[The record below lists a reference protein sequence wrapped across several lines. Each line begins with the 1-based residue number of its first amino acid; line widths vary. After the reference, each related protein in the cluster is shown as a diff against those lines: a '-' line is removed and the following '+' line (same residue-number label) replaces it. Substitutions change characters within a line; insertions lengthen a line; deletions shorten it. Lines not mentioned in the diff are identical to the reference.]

1 MAITHISVR
10 GARQHNLR
18 DINVRIPRNTLTVV
32 TGLSGSGKSS
42 LAFDTIYAEGQRR
55 YVETLSAYARQFL
68 DQIERPDVDSIE
80 GLSPA
85 ISIEQKT
92 TSRSPR
98 STVGTITEIY
108 DYLRLLYASVGTP
121 HCPQCGRPIARQTTD
136 QIVQRILQLGLGER
150 VTVMAPVVRGRK
162 GEFKDLLDQLDQQ
175 GFRARVDGEQ
185 RDISEPLYLD
195 RRKNHTIEAV
205 IDRILLKPA
214 TPASASGLVSE
225 TAESKKAVPGKPT
238 VEKRLETAVTK
249 ALQMANGLVLIAI
262 AGSADQLFS
271 SSMACPDC
279 GLDVPK
285 LEPRSFSF
293 NSNFGACP
301 ECHGLGS
308 LYDLDPAKVITDWSK
323 PLLDGGLGPGSSS
336 QYLLKLVHLAAVR
349 YKIDLKVP
357 FEDLPVRHQHILVY
371 GPPKGEAPRT
381 GFHGVLAFLRD
392 SMEEARSDSY
402 RESMMAYM
410 SATPCPACR
419 GKRLRPE
426 SLAVKIGGLSI
437 ADFTA
442 LPLNRALSAAIGLS
456 FTDREA
462 LIAERIRHEIAERL
476 EFLCA
481 VGLTYLSLD
490 RNAATLS
497 GGEGQRIRLATQI
510 GSKLRGVLYVLDEPS
525 IGLHQRDNNRLIDAL
540 IKLRDLGNTVLV
552 VEHDEDTIRH
562 ADYVLDLGPGAGRLG
577 GFVVAEGTP
586 AQIMACPESL
596 TGRYLSGATPML
608 QRSHPRPLT
617 GKWITISGAREH
629 NLQDLNIRIPLG
641 IMLVITGVSG
651 SGKSTLINDILYRSL
666 AQTLYGSREEPGSH
680 ESLEGAEQIDKV
692 IRIDQSPIGRTPR
705 SNPAT
710 YTQVFSPIRD
720 LFAMLPESRER
731 GYKPGRFSFNVTGGR
746 CETCQGDG
754 QRRIEMNFMPDV
766 YVECEVCS
774 GRRYNQ
780 ETMAVKF
787 KNHSIADILNLT
799 IEDAL
804 TVLADVPQVR
814 QKLQTLVDVGLGY
827 IHLGQSATTLS
838 GGEAQRMK
846 LARELSKRQTGRTLY
861 LLDEPTTGLHFDDVR
876 KLLEVLHRLADL
888 GNSVLIIEHNL
899 DVIRNADWIL
909 DLGPEGGE
917 DGGRVVA
924 EGRPA
929 RIAATAG
936 SYTGQ
941 FLARYYATPSGHL
954 EVLESE
960 FTLDDSTALL
970 EPAPTEPKNYKTG
983 PASDKPQRR
992 YGKKTGVP
1000 EAEWSLPAKETA
1012 PGATAK
1018 LGKSKKTAAK
1028 KTVTA
1033 AVKLDKAGAHASGPG
1048 LISVTGDS
1056 PSILKKSAPKKAAPK
1071 KTAPKKA
1078 AVKKTSSRKKAPVRP

>member
-1 MAITHISVR
+1 MTIKHISVR

-18 DINVRIPRNTLTVV
+18 DINVRIPRNALTVV

-121 HCPQCGRPIARQTTD
+121 HCPNCGRPIARQTAD
-136 QIVQRILQLGLGER
+136 QIVERIVELGKGER

-175 GFRARVDGEQ
+175 GFRARVDGEVH
-185 RDISEPLYLD
+185 DLSEPLALD
-195 RRKNHTIEAV
+195 RRKNHTIEAIV
-205 IDRILLKPA
+205 DRVLLRAEGAP
-214 TPASASGLVSE
+214 TSGASGVSGARMEPAGKRPIE
-225 TAESKKAVPGKPT
+225 TRLGQAVN
-238 VEKRLETAVTK
+238 K
-249 ALQMANGLVLIAI
+249 ALQLANGLVLIAFND
-262 AGSADQLFS
+262 GSEQLFS

-293 NSNFGACP
+293 NSTYGACP
-301 ECHGLGS
+301 NCHGLGS
-308 LYDLDPAKVITDWSK
+308 LYDFDPAKVITDWSK

-336 QYLLKLVHLAAVR
+336 HYLIKLMQLAAVR

-357 FEDLPVRHQHILVY
+357 FEDLPPKQQHILVY

-381 GFHGVLAFLRD
+381 GFHGILAYLRD
-392 SMEEARSDSY
+392 NAEEARSDSY
-402 RESMMAYM
+402 REYMMSYM
-410 SATPCPACR
+410 SAVPCPVCR

-442 LPLNRALSAAIGLS
+442 LPLNRALSAAINLQ
-456 FTDREA
+456 FTEREA
-462 LIAERIRHEIAERL
+462 LVAERIRREIAERL

-481 VGLTYLSLD
+481 VGLNYLSLD
-490 RNAATLS
+490 RNATTLS

-510 GSKLRGVLYVLDEPS
+510 GSRLRGVLYVLDEPS
-525 IGLHQRDNNRLIDAL
+525 IGLHQRDNGRLIEAL
-540 IKLRDLGNTVLV
+540 EKLRDLGNTVLV
-552 VEHDEDTIRH
+552 VEHDEETIRH
-562 ADYVLDLGPGAGRLG
+562 ADFVLDLGPGAGRLG
-577 GFVVAEGTP
+577 GYVVAEGTP
-586 AQIMACPESL
+586 EEIMAHPESL
-596 TGRYLSGATPML
+596 TGRYLSGIATML
-608 QRSHPRPLT
+608 QRAHPRSLT
-617 GKWITISGAREH
+617 GKWLSIVGAREH
-629 NLQDLNIRIPLG
+629 NLQDVNLRIPLG
-641 IMLVITGVSG
+641 VMTVVTGVSG

-666 AQTLYGSREEPGSH
+666 AKQIYGSREEPGAHDELS
-680 ESLEGAEQIDKV
+680 GAEQIDKV
-692 IRIDQSPIGRTPR
+692 VRIDQSPIGRTPR

-710 YTQVFSPIRD
+710 YTGVFSPIRD
-720 LFAMLPESRER
+720 LFAMLPEARER

-746 CETCQGDG
+746 CEACQGDG

-766 YVECEVCS
+766 YVQCEVCN

-780 ETMAVKF
+780 ETLAVKF
-787 KNHSIADILNLT
+787 HGHSIADVLDLT

-804 TVLADVPQVR
+804 PLLTDVPQVR
-814 QKLQTLVDVGLGY
+814 QKLETLDDVGLGY

-846 LARELSKRQTGRTLY
+846 LARELSKRQTGKTLY

-876 KLLEVLHRLADL
+876 KLLEVLHRLTDL
-888 GNSVLIIEHNL
+888 GNSVIIIEHNL
-899 DVIRNADWIL
+899 DVIRNADWVI

-917 DGGRVVA
+917 DGGRVVG

-929 RIAATAG
+929 KIAATPG

-941 FLARYYATPSGHL
+941 FLKRYYKSTNGRLASADSEEELLSPSAAGNGL
-954 EVLESE
+954 EEDKS
-960 FTLDDSTALL
+960 STA
-970 EPAPTEPKNYKTG
+970 
-983 PASDKPQRR
+983 
-992 YGKKTGVP
+992 
-1000 EAEWSLPAKETA
+1000 A
-1012 PGATAK
+1012 PGPVTTPRSNGK
-1018 LGKSKKTAAK
+1018 LTRQ
-1028 KTVTA
+1028 
-1033 AVKLDKAGAHASGPG
+1033 
-1048 LISVTGDS
+1048 
-1056 PSILKKSAPKKAAPK
+1056 KAAD
-1071 KTAPKKA
+1071 
-1078 AVKKTSSRKKAPVRP
+1078 VSSSRRKTRKKPL

>member
-1 MAITHISVR
+1 MAITHITVR

-108 DYLRLLYASVGTP
+108 DYLRLLYASVGAP
-121 HCPQCGRPIARQTTD
+121 HCPNCGRLISHQSAD
-136 QIVQRILQLGLGER
+136 QIVQRILELGFGER
-150 VTVMAPVVRGRK
+150 VTVMAPIVRGRK
-162 GEFKDLLDQLDQQ
+162 GEFREMLDQLDRQ
-175 GFRARVDGEQ
+175 GFRARVDGEIM
-185 RDISEPLYLD
+185 DLSEPVNLD

-205 IDRILLKPA
+205 IDRILLKNPPVPTTIPAA
-214 TPASASGLVSE
+214 TPLAA
-225 TAESKKAVPGKPT
+225 GKPSA
-238 VEKRLETAVTK
+238 EKRLDAAVAK
-249 ALQMANGLVLIAI
+249 ALQLANGLVLVAVT
-262 AGSADQLFS
+262 GSEEQLFS
-271 SSMACPDC
+271 ASMACPDC

-293 NSNFGACP
+293 NSAYGACP

-323 PLLDGGLGPGSSS
+323 PLLDGLGPGSTS
-336 QYLLKLVHLAAVR
+336 QYLLRLVHLAADR
-349 YKIDLKVP
+349 YKIDLKTP
-357 FEDLPVRHQHILVY
+357 FEELPPRQQHILVY

-381 GFHGVLAFLRD
+381 GFHGILAFLRD
-392 SMEEARSDSY
+392 SIEEARSDSY

-410 SATPCPACR
+410 SATPCPVCR

-442 LPLNRALSAAIGLS
+442 LPLNRALSASINLS
-456 FTDREA
+456 FTARES
-462 LIAERIRHEIAERL
+462 LIAERLRHEIAERL

-490 RNAATLS
+490 RNATTLS

-510 GSKLRGVLYVLDEPS
+510 GSRLRGVLYVLDEPS
-525 IGLHQRDNNRLIDAL
+525 IGLHQRDNNRLIQAL
-540 IKLRDLGNTVLV
+540 ERLRDLGNTVLV
-552 VEHDEDTIRH
+552 VEHDEETIRH

-577 GFVVAEGTP
+577 GQVVAQGTP
-586 AQIMACPESL
+586 AEIMACPASL
-596 TGRYLSGATPML
+596 TGRYLSGTAPML
-608 QRSHPRPLT
+608 QRARPRPLT
-617 GKWITISGAREH
+617 GKWLTVIGAREH
-629 NLQDLNIRIPLG
+629 NLQDVNVRIPLG
-641 IMLVITGVSG
+641 VMTVVTGVSG
-651 SGKSTLINDILYRSL
+651 SGKSTLVNDILYRSL
-666 AQTLYGSREEPGSH
+666 AQTIYGSREEPGAH
-680 ESLEGAEQIDKV
+680 ESLSGAEQIDKV
-692 IRIDQSPIGRTPR
+692 VRIDQSPIGRTPR

-710 YTQVFSPIRD
+710 YTQVFAPIRD
-720 LFAMLPESRER
+720 LFAMLPEARER
-731 GYKPGRFSFNVTGGR
+731 GYKPGRFSFNVGGGR
-746 CETCQGDG
+746 CEACQGDG

-766 YVECEVCS
+766 YVQCEVCN

-780 ETMAVKF
+780 ETLAVKF
-787 KNHSIADILNLT
+787 KGHSIADILELT

-804 TVLADVPQVR
+804 TVLTDVPQVR

-827 IHLGQSATTLS
+827 VHLGQSATTLS

-888 GNSVLIIEHNL
+888 GNTVIIIEHNL

-917 DGGRVVA
+917 DGGRVVG

-929 RIAATAG
+929 KIAATPG

-941 FLARYYATPSGHL
+941 FLKRYYSSANGHL
-954 EVLESE
+954 AAVS
-960 FTLDDSTALL
+960 LDDDPAGVDSTTKLGAPSFPEFLAERVGDHEP
-970 EPAPTEPKNYKTG
+970 EPAFARPK
-983 PASDKPQRR
+983 
-992 YGKKTGVP
+992 
-1000 EAEWSLPAKETA
+1000 PAKSV
-1012 PGATAK
+1012 PRK
-1018 LGKSKKTAAK
+1018 PTAAK
-1028 KTVTA
+1028 KTA
-1033 AVKLDKAGAHASGPG
+1033 K
-1048 LISVTGDS
+1048 
-1056 PSILKKSAPKKAAPK
+1056 KKSYSRRK
-1071 KTAPKKA
+1071 KTVLP
-1078 AVKKTSSRKKAPVRP
+1078 